1 MIVGSILDRMFSMVN
16 WLFEAYQNLNKWLIS
31 RWMVISRKYDF
42 DEHATYCGL
51 EGLHTPID
59 CNRAYHEQRYRGAL
73 SLLFSCSSNHLIH
86 NYLHN
91 RRAKAPNYFHE
102 KKYFSS
108 WKKIIIFMKRN
119 ISLHEDNSV
128 MMFYWD

>member
-1 MIVGSILDRMFSMVN
+1 
-16 WLFEAYQNLNKWLIS
+16 
-31 RWMVISRKYDF
+31 MVISRKYDF

-59 CNRAYHEQRYRGAL
+59 CNRAYHEQRYREAL
-73 SLLFSCSSNHLIH
+73 SLLFSYSSNHLIQ

-91 RRAKAPNYFHE
+91 RRTKAPNYFHE

-108 WKKIIIFMKRN
+108 
-119 ISLHEDNSV
+119 
-128 MMFYWD
+128 